1 MKYDINRGKP
11 VTTDSAIKRR
21 SNGDRITERKVE
33 SQAAL
38 QVQSDALR
46 LAQDNGKIYEDYLA
60 SEEVVTGFGY
70 GGSESMTLFL
80 EKPGREK
87 FVRKVLSERLVTPEW
102 DRTGQDVMLPPCP
115 KAKSQTQYLINLPN
129 SVKPLFP
136 QVLDITERTYSVP
149 QQENTALY
157 YEYIYDM
164 TFVPGIEVSQF
175 VRNYRPSKEIVA
187 ALYGIVF
194 RLLSQ
199 KIHSQRRRKPLFPTL
214 EQSYFSKIEKRLALA
229 QKTAP
234 NTFSNELLNA
244 EMIAINGVEM
254 MNIPRLLQEFRNNP
268 AYREILEPSFHCLV
282 VGDTNT
288 ENIKIGNI
296 EPLLKN
302 WENFSVS
309 NPPFTAEDLEIRFL
323 DPRAIGFH
331 ENGVDTGADDYM
343 YDNKPWH
350 NSLGNYDKI
359 HGEHFDLTYKFWKI
373 PRLFISFHEDNPYQ
387 YSYQGIEDHFKEVMT
402 RVWELDNFN
411 SDINQNDPNWLVRF
425 VFLMGTHFMAM
436 PPFHFSKNQD
446 SVLVDDAYH
455 QRRPLA
461 IYAEGIKWLN
471 LALDMLKGKV
481 ENFYGFPVGISL
493 PQKRFVA

>member
-1 MKYDINRGKP
+1 MKHDTEKITESK
-11 VTTDSAIKRR
+11 VKRR
-21 SNGDRITERKVE
+21 AS
-33 SQAAL
+33 L

-46 LAQDNGKIYEDYLA
+46 LAQDDDKLYKNYLA
-60 SEEVVTGFGY
+60 SDECVTGFGY

-80 EKPGREK
+80 EKPGKEK

-102 DRTGQDVMLPPCP
+102 DRAGQDVMLPPCP
-115 KAKSQTQYLINLPN
+115 KAKSQTKYLMNLPN
-129 SVKPLFP
+129 SVKTLFP
-136 QVLDITERTYSVP
+136 QVLNITERTQSV
-149 QQENTALY
+149 QKEKNTALY

-187 ALYGIVF
+187 ALYGIIF
-194 RLLSQ
+194 RVLSQ
-199 KIHSQRRRKPLFPTL
+199 KIHSQRLRKPSFPTL

-234 NTFSNELLNA
+234 KTFSNELLKA
-244 EMIAINGVEM
+244 EMIGINGEEM
-254 MNIPRLLQEFRNNP
+254 SNIPRLLQEFRNNP
-268 AYREILEPSFHCLV
+268 FYREILEPKYHCLV

-302 WENFSVS
+302 WENFSVT

-359 HGEHFDLTYKFWKI
+359 HGEHFDLTYDFWKI
-373 PRLFISFHEDNPYQ
+373 PRLSISFHEDNPYE
-387 YSYQGIEDHFKEVMT
+387 YSYQGIEDYFQEVMT
-402 RVWELDNFN
+402 TVWELNNPN
-411 SDINQNDPNWLVRF
+411 SHINQHDPNWLVRF
-425 VFLMGTHFMAM
+425 AFLMGTHFMAM
-436 PPFHFSKNQD
+436 PPFHFSKNHD
-446 SVLVDDAYH
+446 SILVDDAYH

-471 LALDMLKGKV
+471 LALDMLQGKV
-481 ENFYGFPVGISL
+481 KNFHGFPVPMYLSQERL
-493 PQKRFVA
+493 AA

>member
-1 MKYDINRGKP
+1 MKYD
-11 VTTDSAIKRR
+11 TDQ
-21 SNGDRITERKVE
+21 ITESQVE
-33 SQAAL
+33 RL
-38 QVQSDALR
+38 DVLEVQSDALR
-46 LAQDNGKIYEDYLA
+46 LAQDDSKLYEDYFA
-60 SEEVVTGFGY
+60 SDECVTGFGY

-80 EKPGREK
+80 QKPGREK
-87 FVRKVLSERLVTPEW
+87 YVRKVLSERLVTPEW
-102 DRTGQDVMLPPCP
+102 NRRGKDVMLPPCP
-115 KAKSQTQYLINLPN
+115 KAKSQTQYLMNLPN

-136 QVLDITERTYSVP
+136 QVLNITERTYSAQP
-149 QQENTALY
+149 EESTGLY

-175 VRNYRPSKEIVA
+175 VRNYRPPKEIVA
-187 ALYGIVF
+187 ALYRIIF
-194 RLLSQ
+194 QILKQ

-234 NTFSNELLNA
+234 KTFSNELLKA
-244 EMIAINGVEM
+244 EVIAINGVKM
-254 MNIPRLLQEFRNNP
+254 LNIPSLLQQFRNNP
-268 AYREILEPSFHCLV
+268 VYREILEPSFHCLV

-302 WENFSVS
+302 WENFSVN

-331 ENGVDTGADDYM
+331 EDGVDTGADDYM

-359 HGEHFDLTYKFWKI
+359 HGEHFDLTYSFWKI
-373 PRLFISFHEDNPYQ
+373 PRLTIAFHEDNPYE
-387 YSYQGIEDHFKEVMT
+387 YSYQGIEEHFKEVMSA
-402 RVWELDNFN
+402 VWELNNFN
-411 SDINQNDPNWLVRF
+411 SDVNQNDPNWLVRF
-425 VFLMGTHFMAM
+425 TFLMGTHFMAM
-436 PPFHFSKNQD
+436 PPFHFSKNKD
-446 SVLVDDAYH
+446 SILVDDADH

-471 LALDMLKGKV
+471 LALDMLQGNV
-481 ENFYGFPVGISL
+481 QNFYGFSVPIAL
-493 PQKRFVA
+493 PEERLAA